1 MYLLSLVTAALQTRA
16 KIWKQPMCLSKDERI
31 TKMDEGDK
39 EQNGG
44 SGEEKGVIVK
54 RI

>member
-1 MYLLSLVTAALQTRA
+1 MYLLSLVTATLHTRA
-16 KIWKQPMCLSKDERI
+16 KIWKQPMCQSKDEQI
-31 TKMDEGDK
+31 TKMDEGNK

-44 SGEEKGVIVK
+44 GEMGVIDK